1 MLPPIDIGIIYF
13 MATLLLK
20 NAALIATMNDADE
33 ELHDQSIFCENGII
47 RQIGPLDTLPNTADK
62 MIDLSKSIVI
72 PGMVNTHHHLFQ
84 NLTRV
89 IPNAQNESL
98 FGWLTT
104 LYPIWCGL
112 GPRHIYIS
120 SAVGLAELVLSG
132 CTTSTDHQY
141 LFPGG
146 SRLDDSIE
154 AAIDIGVRF
163 HPTRGSM
170 SIGESQGGLPPDKL
184 TENENDIL
192 KDCERVIS
200 QFHDKSPN
208 AMIKISLA
216 PCSPFSVS
224 NDLMIQT
231 AVLARENN
239 LNLHTHLAENYEDI
253 EYSLAKFNMR
263 PGEYA
268 ESLGWLGEDVWHA
281 HCVQLNTDEVKLL
294 GKTNTGIAHCPSS
307 NMRLGSGIAP
317 LLEMF
322 EHKVR
327 VGLGVDGSSSNDSGH
342 MLNEARQ
349 AMLLQRVKHGASA
362 ITARDVLRTA
372 TRGGAKVLRQDNI
385 GQIAPGLSADMAIYD
400 MQSVDLAGTHTDPLA
415 GLVFCG
421 PVKTKHTIINGKFVV
436 EDGHLTTM
444 NINSLL
450 EEHRKLSIEL
460 LNSA

>member
-1 MLPPIDIGIIYF
+1 MP
-13 MATLLLK
+13 TLLLK
-20 NAALIATMNDADE
+20 NAAIIATMNDANE
-33 ELHDQSIFCENGII
+33 ELNGQSIFCENGII
-47 RQIGPLDTLPNTADK
+47 KKVGPLSALPNKADK
-62 MIDLSKSIVI
+62 IIELSDSIII

-89 IPNAQNESL
+89 VPNAQNESL

-104 LYPIWCGL
+104 LYPIWRGL
-112 GPRHIYIS
+112 GPKHIYIS

-154 AAIDIGVRF
+154 AAIDVGIRF

-170 SIGESQGGLPPDKL
+170 SIGESKGGLPPDEL
-184 TENENDIL
+184 TEDEQDIL
-192 KDCERVIS
+192 DDCERVIS
-200 QFHDKSPN
+200 QFHDDSTN
-208 AMIKISLA
+208 SMIKIGLA

-231 AVLARENN
+231 ALLARENN
-239 LNLHTHLAENYEDI
+239 LNIHTHLAENYEDI
-253 EYSLAKFNMR
+253 EYSLAKFSMR

-268 ESLGWLGEDVWHA
+268 ESLGWLGDDVWHA
-281 HCVQLNTDEVKLL
+281 HCVQLDSDELKLF

-307 NMRLGSGIAP
+307 NMRLASGIAP

-322 EHKVR
+322 EHNVR

-362 ITARDVLRTA
+362 ITARQILRTA
-372 TRGGAKVLRQDNI
+372 TRGGAEVLRQKNI
-385 GQIAPGLSADMAIYD
+385 GQIAPGFSADMAIYD
-400 MQSVDLAGTHTDPLA
+400 MHAVDLAGTQCDPLA

-421 PVKTKHTIINGKFVV
+421 PIKAKHTIINGCLVV
-436 EDGHLTTM
+436 EDGHLTT
-444 NINSLL
+444 INLNSILL
-450 EEHRKLSIEL
+450 EHRKLSIDL
-460 LNSA
+460 INSA

>member
-1 MLPPIDIGIIYF
+1 MP
-13 MATLLLK
+13 TLLLK
-20 NAALIATMNDADE
+20 NVAIIATMNDANE
-33 ELHDQSIFCENGII
+33 ELNGQSIFCENGII
-47 RQIGPLDTLPNTADK
+47 KKVGPLSALPNKADK
-62 MIDLSKSIVI
+62 IIELSDSIII

-89 IPNAQNESL
+89 VPNAQNESL

-104 LYPIWCGL
+104 LYPIWRGL

-154 AAIDIGVRF
+154 AAIDVGIRF

-170 SIGESQGGLPPDKL
+170 SIGESKGGLPPDEL
-184 TENENDIL
+184 TEDEQDIL
-192 KDCERVIS
+192 DDCERVIS
-200 QFHDKSPN
+200 QFHDDSTN
-208 AMIKISLA
+208 SMIKIGLA

-231 AVLARENN
+231 ALLARENN
-239 LNLHTHLAENYEDI
+239 LNIHTHLAENYEDI
-253 EYSLAKFNMR
+253 EYSLAKFSMR

-268 ESLGWLGEDVWHA
+268 ESLGWLGDDVWHA
-281 HCVQLNTDEVKLL
+281 HCVQLDSDEVKLF

-307 NMRLGSGIAP
+307 NMRLASGIAP

-322 EHKVR
+322 EHNVR

-362 ITARDVLRTA
+362 ITARQILRTA
-372 TRGGAKVLRQDNI
+372 TRGGAEVLRQKNI
-385 GQIAPGLSADMAIYD
+385 GQIAPGFSADMAIYD
-400 MQSVDLAGTHTDPLA
+400 MHAVDLAGTQCDPIA

-421 PVKTKHTIINGKFVV
+421 PIKTKHTIINGRLVV
-436 EDGHLTTM
+436 EDGHLTTL
-444 NINSLL
+444 NLNSILR
-450 EEHRKLSIEL
+450 EHRKLSMDLI
-460 LNSA
+460 NSA

>member
-1 MLPPIDIGIIYF
+1 MP
-13 MATLLLK
+13 TLLLK
-20 NAALIATMNDADE
+20 NAAIIATMNDANE
-33 ELHDQSIFCENGII
+33 ELNGQSIFCENGII
-47 RQIGPLDTLPNTADK
+47 KKVGPLSALPNKADK
-62 MIDLSKSIVI
+62 IIELSDSIII

-89 IPNAQNESL
+89 VPNAQNESL

-104 LYPIWCGL
+104 LYPIWRGL

-154 AAIDIGVRF
+154 AAIDVGIRF

-170 SIGESQGGLPPDKL
+170 SIGESKGGLPPDEL
-184 TENENDIL
+184 TEDEQDIL
-192 KDCERVIS
+192 DDCERVIS
-200 QFHDKSPN
+200 QFHDDSTN
-208 AMIKISLA
+208 SMIKIGLA

-231 AVLARENN
+231 ALLARENN
-239 LNLHTHLAENYEDI
+239 LNIHTHLAENYEDI
-253 EYSLAKFNMR
+253 EYSLAKFSMR

-268 ESLGWLGEDVWHA
+268 ESLGWLGDDVWHA
-281 HCVQLNTDEVKLL
+281 HCVQLDSDEVKLF

-307 NMRLGSGIAP
+307 NMRLASGIAP

-322 EHKVR
+322 EHNVR

-362 ITARDVLRTA
+362 ITARQILRTA
-372 TRGGAKVLRQDNI
+372 TRGGAEVLRQKNI
-385 GQIAPGLSADMAIYD
+385 GQIAPGFSADMAIYD
-400 MQSVDLAGTHTDPLA
+400 MHAVDLAGTQCDPLA

-421 PVKTKHTIINGKFVV
+421 PIKTKHTIINGCLVV
-436 EDGHLTTM
+436 EDGHLKT
-444 NINSLL
+444 INLNSILR
-450 EEHRKLSIEL
+450 EHRKLSVDLI
-460 LNSA
+460 NSA

>member
-1 MLPPIDIGIIYF
+1 MP
-13 MATLLLK
+13 TLLLK
-20 NAALIATMNDADE
+20 NAAIIATMNDANE
-33 ELHDQSIFCENGII
+33 ELNGQSIFCENGII
-47 RQIGPLDTLPNTADK
+47 KKVGPLSALPNKADK
-62 MIDLSKSIVI
+62 IIELSDSIII

-89 IPNAQNESL
+89 VPNAQNESL

-104 LYPIWCGL
+104 LYPIWRGL
-112 GPRHIYIS
+112 GPKHIYIS

-154 AAIDIGVRF
+154 AAIDVGIRF

-170 SIGESQGGLPPDKL
+170 SIGESKGGLPPDEL
-184 TENENDIL
+184 TEDEQDIL
-192 KDCERVIS
+192 DDCERVIS
-200 QFHDKSPN
+200 QFHDDSTN
-208 AMIKISLA
+208 SMIKIGLA

-231 AVLARENN
+231 ALLARENN
-239 LNLHTHLAENYEDI
+239 LNIHTHLAENYEDI
-253 EYSLAKFNMR
+253 EYSLAKFSMR

-268 ESLGWLGEDVWHA
+268 ESLGWLGDDVWHA
-281 HCVQLNTDEVKLL
+281 HCVQLDSDEVKLF

-307 NMRLGSGIAP
+307 NMRLASGIAP

-322 EHKVR
+322 EHNVR

-362 ITARDVLRTA
+362 ITARQILRTA
-372 TRGGAKVLRQDNI
+372 TRGGAEVLRQKNI
-385 GQIAPGLSADMAIYD
+385 GQIAPGFSADMAIYD
-400 MQSVDLAGTHTDPLA
+400 MHAVDLAGTQCDPLA

-421 PVKTKHTIINGKFVV
+421 PIKTKHTIINGCLVV
-436 EDGHLTTM
+436 EDGHLTT
-444 NINSLL
+444 INLNSILR
-450 EEHRKLSIEL
+450 EHRKLSIDL
-460 LNSA
+460 INSA

>member
-1 MLPPIDIGIIYF
+1 MP
-13 MATLLLK
+13 TLLLK
-20 NAALIATMNDADE
+20 NAAIIATMNDANE
-33 ELHDQSIFCENGII
+33 ELNGQSIFCENGII
-47 RQIGPLDTLPNTADK
+47 KKVGPLSALPNKADK
-62 MIDLSKSIVI
+62 IIELSDSIVI

-89 IPNAQNESL
+89 VPNAQNESL

-104 LYPIWCGL
+104 LYPIWRGL
-112 GPRHIYIS
+112 GPKHIYIS

-154 AAIDIGVRF
+154 AAIDVGIRF

-170 SIGESQGGLPPDKL
+170 SIGESKGGLPPDEL
-184 TENENDIL
+184 TEDEQDIL
-192 KDCERVIS
+192 DDCERVIS
-200 QFHDKSPN
+200 QFHDDSTN
-208 AMIKISLA
+208 SMIKIGLA

-231 AVLARENN
+231 ALLARENN
-239 LNLHTHLAENYEDI
+239 LNIHTHLAENYEDI
-253 EYSLAKFNMR
+253 EYSLAKFSMR

-268 ESLGWLGEDVWHA
+268 ESLGWLGDDVWHA
-281 HCVQLNTDEVKLL
+281 HCVQLDSDELKLF

-307 NMRLGSGIAP
+307 NMRLASGIAP

-322 EHKVR
+322 EHNVR

-362 ITARDVLRTA
+362 ITARQILRTA
-372 TRGGAKVLRQDNI
+372 TRGGAEVLRQKNI
-385 GQIAPGLSADMAIYD
+385 GQIAPGFSADMAIYD
-400 MQSVDLAGTHTDPLA
+400 MHAVDLAGTQCDPLA

-421 PVKTKHTIINGKFVV
+421 PIKTKHTIINGCLVV
-436 EDGHLTTM
+436 EDGHLTT
-444 NINSLL
+444 INLNSILR
-450 EEHRKLSIEL
+450 EHQKLSIDL
-460 LNSA
+460 INSA

>member
-1 MLPPIDIGIIYF
+1 

-62 MIDLSKSIVI
+62 MMDLSKSIVI
-72 PGMVNTHHHLFQ
+72 HGMVNTHHHLFQ

-146 SRLDDSIE
+146 SKLDDSIE

-184 TENENDIL
+184 TENEKDIL

-200 QFHDKSPN
+200 QFHDNSLN

-224 NDLMIQT
+224 NDLMTQT

-239 LNLHTHLAENYEDI
+239 LT
-253 EYSLAKFNMR
+253 S
-263 PGEYA
+263 
-268 ESLGWLGEDVWHA
+268 
-281 HCVQLNTDEVKLL
+281 
-294 GKTNTGIAHCPSS
+294 
-307 NMRLGSGIAP
+307 
-317 LLEMF
+317 
-322 EHKVR
+322 
-327 VGLGVDGSSSNDSGH
+327 
-342 MLNEARQ
+342 
-349 AMLLQRVKHGASA
+349 
-362 ITARDVLRTA
+362 
-372 TRGGAKVLRQDNI
+372 
-385 GQIAPGLSADMAIYD
+385 
-400 MQSVDLAGTHTDPLA
+400 
-415 GLVFCG
+415 
-421 PVKTKHTIINGKFVV
+421 
-436 EDGHLTTM
+436 
-444 NINSLL
+444 
-450 EEHRKLSIEL
+450 
-460 LNSA
+460 

>member
-1 MLPPIDIGIIYF
+1 

-20 NAALIATMNDADE
+20 NAAVIATMNDSDDE
-33 ELHDQSIFCENGII
+33 LRGNSIYCEDGMIK
-47 RQIGPLDTLPNTADK
+47 QIGPLVNLPDTADK
-62 MIDLSKSIVI
+62 ILDLSGLVVI
-72 PGMVNTHHHLFQ
+72 PGMINTHHHLFQ

-89 IPNAQNESL
+89 IPQAQNESL
-98 FGWLTT
+98 FGWLST

-112 GPRHIYIS
+112 GPKHIYIS

-146 SRLDDSIE
+146 ARLDDSIE
-154 AAIDIGVRF
+154 AADDIGIRF

-170 SIGESQGGLPPDKL
+170 SIGESRGGLPPDAL
-184 TENENDIL
+184 TEYEDDIL

-200 QFHDKSPN
+200 QFHDDSPN
-208 AMIKISLA
+208 AMIKIALA

-239 LNLHTHLAENYEDI
+239 LCMHTHLAENQEDV
-253 EYSLAKFNMR
+253 EYSLAKYNMR

-268 ESLGWLGEDVWHA
+268 ESLGWLGDDVWHA
-281 HCVQLNTDEVKLL
+281 HCVQLDSDEVKLL
-294 GKTNTGIAHCPSS
+294 GKTNTGIAHCPCS

-322 EHKVR
+322 KQNVR

-362 ITARDVLRTA
+362 ISARNILKTA
-372 TRGGAKVLRQDNI
+372 TRGGAEVLRRDNI
-385 GQIAPGLSADMAIYD
+385 GQIAPGFSADLAIYD
-400 MQSVDLAGTHTDPLA
+400 TNSIDLAGTHNDPIAALI
-415 GLVFCG
+415 FCG
-421 PVKTKHTIINGKFVV
+421 PIKTKHTVINGKVVV
-436 EDGHLTTM
+436 ESGNLTSM
-444 NINSLL
+444 NLEKLLRKHRALSIDLINS
-450 EEHRKLSIEL
+450 E
-460 LNSA
+460 

>member
-1 MLPPIDIGIIYF
+1 MP
-13 MATLLLK
+13 TLLLK
-20 NAALIATMNDADE
+20 NAAIIATMNDANE
-33 ELHDQSIFCENGII
+33 ELNGQSIFCENGII
-47 RQIGPLDTLPNTADK
+47 KKVGPLSALPNKADK
-62 MIDLSKSIVI
+62 IIELSDSIVI

-104 LYPIWCGL
+104 LYPIWRGL

-141 LFPGG
+141 LFPKG

-154 AAIDIGVRF
+154 AAIDVGIRF

-170 SIGESQGGLPPDKL
+170 SIGESKGGLPPDEL
-184 TENENDIL
+184 TEDEQDIL
-192 KDCERVIS
+192 DDCERVIS
-200 QFHDKSPN
+200 QFHDDSTN
-208 AMIKISLA
+208 SMIKIGLA

-231 AVLARENN
+231 ALLARENN
-239 LNLHTHLAENYEDI
+239 LNIHTHLAENYEDI
-253 EYSLAKFNMR
+253 EYSLAKFSMR

-268 ESLGWLGEDVWHA
+268 ESLGWLGDDVWHA
-281 HCVQLNTDEVKLL
+281 HCVQLDSDEVKLF

-307 NMRLGSGIAP
+307 NMRLASGIAP

-322 EHKVR
+322 EHNVR

-362 ITARDVLRTA
+362 ITARQILRTA
-372 TRGGAKVLRQDNI
+372 TRGGAEVLRQKNI
-385 GQIAPGLSADMAIYD
+385 GQIAPGFSADMAIYD
-400 MQSVDLAGTHTDPLA
+400 MHAIDLAGTQCDPLA

-421 PVKTKHTIINGKFVV
+421 PIKTKHTIINGCLVV
-436 EDGHLTTM
+436 EDGHLTK
-444 NINSLL
+444 INLDSILR
-450 EEHRKLSIEL
+450 EHRKLSIDL
-460 LNSA
+460 INSA

>member
-1 MLPPIDIGIIYF
+1 
-13 MATLLLK
+13 MASLLLK
-20 NAALIATMNDADE
+20 NAALIATMNDANE
-33 ELHDQSIFCENGII
+33 ELNNSSIYCEDGII
-47 RQIGPLDTLPNTADK
+47 KEIGPLETLPNAADK
-62 MIDLSKSIVI
+62 IIELSDSIII

-89 IPNAQNESL
+89 LPNAQNESL
-98 FGWLTT
+98 FGWLKT

-120 SAVGLAELVLSG
+120 SAVGLAELALSG

-146 SRLDDSIE
+146 SKLDDSIE
-154 AAIDIGVRF
+154 AAMDVGIRF

-170 SIGESQGGLPPDKL
+170 SIGESKGGLPPDEL
-184 TENENDIL
+184 TENEQYIL
-192 KDCERVIS
+192 NDCERVIS

-231 AVLARENN
+231 ALLARENN
-239 LNLHTHLAENYEDI
+239 LNMHTHLAENHEDI

-268 ESLGWLGEDVWHA
+268 ESLGWLGDDVWHA
-281 HCVQLNTDEVKLL
+281 HCVQLDSEEVKLF

-307 NMRLGSGIAP
+307 NMRLASGIAP

-322 EHKVR
+322 EHNVR

-362 ITARDVLRTA
+362 ISARKILKTA
-372 TRGGAKVLRQDNI
+372 TRGGAEVLRQKNL
-385 GQIAPGLSADMAIYD
+385 GQIGPGFSADMAIYD
-400 MQSVDLAGTHTDPLA
+400 MHSVDLAGTHCDPLA
-415 GLVFCG
+415 ALVFCG
-421 PVKTKHTIINGKFVV
+421 PIKTKHTIINGILVV
-436 EDGHLTTM
+436 EDGHLTT
-444 NINSLL
+444 INLNSALQ
-450 EEHRKLSIEL
+450 EHRKLSIEL
-460 LNSA
+460 INSA